1 MKVNFKELFSLN
13 GDQADR
19 EVIDQRIGDGAVV
32 RGSNLYVLI
41 FAILIASIGL
51 NVNSTAVV
59 IGAMLISPLMGVII
73 NFAFGVASQN
83 FIRARNS
90 LWKLVILVIASI
102 ITSSIYF
109 TISPLNTFSSELM
122 ARTTPTF
129 WDVLIAFFGGFSAII
144 ALTRK
149 NSVSNV
155 IPGAAIAT
163 ALMPPLC
170 TVGYCLS
177 QAEWLRALGAMYLFS
192 INAVFISISSIIGL
206 YIMNIVDIKEIF
218 RDARQRRFLLLTIL
232 IAIIPSTIMA
242 AYSVEQDR
250 INRSYKDFL
259 DVEFA
264 DFDHTEI
271 VKADIS
277 IQNKTI
283 EVFLMGNTIDDK
295 EIENLESKLPEYG
308 LKNYEFNV
316 FQTNLSGVISKDE
329 LDDVMSKGGFMDKN
343 LLEEAKKNKKMLDLI
358 TASEELQTN
367 VAREVLTLYPN
378 VLSAGFSD
386 TVNRKEETEFTM
398 VMNVSKFMEEEDLKN
413 MGQWL
418 EKRFNKEVHI
428 RQILVEE

>member
-1 MKVNFKELFSLN
+1 MKERLKELFSLS

-19 EVIDQRIGDGAVV
+19 EVIDQRIADGAVV

-83 FIRARNS
+83 FVRARKA
-90 LWKLVILVIASI
+90 LWKLIILVLASI

-109 TISPLNTFSSELM
+109 RISPLNTFSSELM

-129 WDVLIAFFGGFSAII
+129 WDVLIAFLGGFSAII

-177 QAEWLRALGAMYLFS
+177 HAEWLRALGAMYLFT
-192 INAVFISISSIIGL
+192 INAVFICISSVIGL
-206 YIMNIVDIKEIF
+206 YIMNIVDIRKLF
-218 RDARQRRFLLLTIL
+218 RDDRQRRFLALTIL
-232 IAIIPSTIMA
+232 IAILPSTIMA
-242 AYSVEQDR
+242 GVTVRQDTV
-250 INRSYKDFL
+250 NRNYKEFL
-259 DVEFA
+259 QTEFA
-264 DFDHTEI
+264 GFENTEI

-277 IQNKTI
+277 IPEKKL
-283 EVFLMGNTIDDK
+283 EVFLMGNILEEK
-295 EIENLESKLPEYG
+295 EIDGLRATLPEYG
-308 LKNYEFNV
+308 LEDYEFNIV
-316 FQTNLSGVISKDE
+316 QTSLSKSISGDA
-329 LDDVMSKGGFMDKN
+329 LDDVINKSGFMDKKTM
-343 LLEEAKKNKKMLDLI
+343 EEAKKNKKMLEVV
-358 TASEELQTN
+358 TASEELKSS
-367 VAREVLTLYPN
+367 VSKEILTLYPN
-378 VLSAGFSD
+378 VQSAGFTE
-386 TVNRKEETEFTM
+386 TVDREGKSTFTL
-398 VMNVSKFMEEEDLKN
+398 VVNVSEYLEEESLQN
-413 MGQWL
+413 METWL
-418 EKRFNKEVHI
+418 NERFGKEVNVK
-428 RQILVEE
+428 QILEEQ